1 MAALTPHHLEA
12 VRALVTEG
20 DGKAAAHA
28 LGISDDRL
36 RHRLAA
42 VHRALGVE
50 TTVQA
55 VYVLTA
61 RGELVVPG
69 RE

>member
-1 MAALTPHHLEA
+1 VTTAQLEA
-12 VRALVTEG
+12 LRALVSEG
-20 DGKAAAHA
+20 DGKAAAHS
-28 LGISDDRL
+28 LGISYDRL

-55 VYVLTA
+55 VYVLTV